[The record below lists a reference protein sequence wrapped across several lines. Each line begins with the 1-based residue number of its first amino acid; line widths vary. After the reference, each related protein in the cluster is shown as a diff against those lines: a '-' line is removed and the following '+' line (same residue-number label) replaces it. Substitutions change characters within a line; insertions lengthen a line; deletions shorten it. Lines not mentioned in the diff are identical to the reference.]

1 MVEPH
6 LFSIV
11 DATNVNYDVELW
23 EDFLYAS
30 AHDDGVLELACLQ

>member
-11 DATNVNYDVELW
+11 DATDINYDVELR
-23 EDFLYAS
+23 EDFLHTS